1 MAKRIHRGYITTIA
15 VRAGGEDFELTDE
28 TETKAFMPNPL
39 KPQFQTPAEAAK
51 HAAIMEADYELAH
64 SRERVRGI
72 ARYKWIARRAGV
84 LVSDVQFH
92 LGLLKNQ

>member
-15 VRAGGEDFELTDE
+15 VQAGGEDFELTDD

-51 HAAIMEADYELAH
+51 HEAIMKADHELAL
-64 SRERVRGI
+64 SNYRVRGI
-72 ARYKWIARRAGV
+72 ARYKWIARKAGV

-92 LGLLKNQ
+92 LGLLRNK